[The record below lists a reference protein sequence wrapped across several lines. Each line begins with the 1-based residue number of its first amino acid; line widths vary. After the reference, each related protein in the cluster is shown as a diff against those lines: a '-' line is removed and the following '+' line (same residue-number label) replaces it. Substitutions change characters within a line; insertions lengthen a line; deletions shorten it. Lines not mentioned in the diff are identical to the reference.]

1 MIAESTD
8 SAIFFTKKTN
18 MRSIPIDLVGKEWYN
33 MSRIVFSEN
42 FMKEYYFDNAAT
54 TPLDKDVFAEMMPF
68 FTTNYGNPSSIYKTG
83 RVSRAAV
90 EKARE
95 KVALSI
101 NAKAEEIYFTSGG
114 TESDNTAIRGIAYAY
129 RQKGNHIITTKIE
142 HPAVLE
148 TCKQLEKEGFRVT
161 YVGVNES
168 GVVNIDEI
176 KAAITKETV
185 LITVMF
191 VNNELGTIEPVKE
204 IGALAK
210 ENNIIFH
217 TDAVQAVGALKI
229 DVQEFNIDSLSISA
243 HKFYGPMGIGALYV
257 KKGVKFNKLI
267 TGGHQENGK
276 RAGTENVPAIVGLGS
291 AIEIAYRNF
300 DDNRLKIAALR
311 DYYESQIKKNIPYIT
326 INGENA
332 ERVAGTS
339 NISFRF
345 IEGEGI
351 LLNLDAAGICASSGS
366 ACTSGSL
373 DPSHVL
379 LAIGLPH
386 EIAHGS
392 IRVSFGKD
400 TEKADIDYLVLNLT
414 KTVENLRAMSPLY
427 DKFIKE
433 GN

>member
-1 MIAESTD
+1 
-8 SAIFFTKKTN
+8 
-18 MRSIPIDLVGKEWYN
+18 
-33 MSRIVFSEN
+33 
-42 FMKEYYFDNAAT
+42 MKEYYFDNAAT

-68 FTTNYGNPSSIYKTG
+68 FTKNYGNPSSIYKTG
-83 RVSRAAV
+83 GVSRAAV

-142 HPAVLE
+142 HHAVLE

-243 HKFYGPMGIGALYV
+243 HNFTDLWGSVLYTL
-257 KKGVKFNKLI
+257 KK
-267 TGGHQENGK
+267 
-276 RAGTENVPAIVGLGS
+276 A
-291 AIEIAYRNF
+291 
-300 DDNRLKIAALR
+300 
-311 DYYESQIKKNIPYIT
+311 
-326 INGENA
+326 
-332 ERVAGTS
+332 
-339 NISFRF
+339 
-345 IEGEGI
+345 
-351 LLNLDAAGICASSGS
+351 
-366 ACTSGSL
+366 
-373 DPSHVL
+373 
-379 LAIGLPH
+379 
-386 EIAHGS
+386 
-392 IRVSFGKD
+392 
-400 TEKADIDYLVLNLT
+400 
-414 KTVENLRAMSPLY
+414 
-427 DKFIKE
+427 
-433 GN
+433 